1 MAITLNNNIGSGKAL
16 SQLQK
21 SQEGLS
27 ESLNRIATGRRI
39 NRASDDPSGMIIAN
53 SLGFQARGMGQAI
66 RNTHDANAIAQVADG
81 ALGDATGILD
91 NIREKAGQ
99 AANGSHSVES
109 RAALQADID
118 KSLQA
123 LGDLSQNTSFN
134 GQKLLSG
141 EFSNKV
147 FQTGAGQGETLT
159 LSIPSVEP
167 SDLGGEHEAGSLAG
181 IDVTTQEGA
190 EAAIAITDAALEQ
203 VGSTRSDIG
212 SSQNQLESTI
222 NSLSTSRISAS
233 YAQSQV
239 QDVDFAEEAMNLAK
253 MENLTKTRTF
263 ALAQSNAA
271 SQNVLG
277 VLGIGS
283 DK

>member
-1 MAITLNNNIGSGKAL
+1 MAITLNTNIGSGNAL

-81 ALGDATGILD
+81 ALGEATGILD
-91 NIREKAGQ
+91 NIREKAIQ
-99 AANGSHSVES
+99 AANGSHSGDS
-109 RAALQADID
+109 RAALQADIN

-147 FQTGAGQGETLT
+147 FQTGAGQGENVT
-159 LSIPSVEP
+159 LSIPSVDP
-167 SDLGGEHEAGSLAG
+167 SDLGGEHEGGSLAG

-190 EAAIAITDAALEQ
+190 QAAIAITDAALEQ
-203 VGSTRSDIG
+203 VGNARSDIG
-212 SSQNQLESTI
+212 ASQNQLESTI
-222 NSLSTSRISAS
+222 NNLSTSRISAFNS
-233 YAQSQV
+233 QSQV
-239 QDVDFAEEAMNLAK
+239 QDVDFAEEAMNLSK
-253 MENLTKTRTF
+253 MDDLTKAGTF
-263 ALAQSNAA
+263 ALAQSNTAGRNA
-271 SQNVLG
+271 LY
-277 VLGIGS
+277 VLGIGA

>member
-1 MAITLNNNIGSGKAL
+1 MAITLNTNIDSQKAL

-81 ALGDATGILD
+81 ALGEATGILD
-91 NIREKAGQ
+91 NIREKAIQ
-99 AANGSHSVES
+99 AANGSHSADS

-123 LGDLSQNTSFN
+123 LGDLSQDTSFN

-147 FQTGAGQGETLT
+147 FQTGGGQGENVT
-159 LSIPSVEP
+159 LSIPSVDP
-167 SDLGGEHEAGSLAG
+167 SVLGGEHEGGSLAG

-190 EAAIAITDAALEQ
+190 QAAIAITDAALEQ
-203 VGSTRSDIG
+203 VGNARSDIG
-212 SSQNQLESTI
+212 ASQNQLESTI
-222 NSLSTSRISAS
+222 NNLSTSRISAFNS
-233 YAQSQV
+233 QSQV
-239 QDVDFAEEAMNLAK
+239 QDVDFAEEAMNLTK
-253 MENLTKTRTF
+253 MENLTKARTF
-263 ALAQSNAA
+263 ALAQSNTAGRNA
-271 SQNVLG
+271 LSVLG
-277 VLGIGS
+277 LGA